1 MTVKSLTLGAA
12 LLLASS
18 AIGHAATI
26 DELQQQIDSMNGEIK
41 ALKAAEADKKEAAR
55 KETAKPDA
63 SAGKSLLERTRF
75 GGYGELDYIF
85 TRENG
90 NGKGGNKFDPH
101 RIVLY
106 MDSQLSPWI
115 ELKTELEWE
124 HGGVK
129 DELNEEG
136 ELSGEVAVE
145 QAFVDFK
152 LSPCFNVKT
161 GVMLVPL
168 GAVNLYHEPT
178 SINSTERP
186 ALDQFLIPSTWSE
199 MGVGIH
205 GSLGKKADYQLLAL
219 SGLDG
224 SKFSAGKGLRGGR
237 QNLNQDNN
245 NGKAV
250 AGRLELRPAG
260 NLYTN
265 LSFYHGNSAPSGSAY
280 TTIGAFDGKYSLGSV
295 DLAGEYVFVYQ
306 DKPAD
311 LGVSDIGRTMSGYW
325 IEGAWHILPDSMKT
339 GRLADSDALIF
350 ARWSELDTQEG
361 EVVDPSKSSGRFDRN
376 YTTFGVVFKPTTTV
390 SIKADYQIYD
400 DHRSSGETPL
410 DNDKFQMSVGF
421 VF

>member
-1 MTVKSLTLGAA
+1 MTVKTLTLSAA
-12 LLLASS
+12 LLLAST
-18 AIGHAATI
+18 AIGHATTI
-26 DELQQQIDSMNGEIK
+26 DELQRQIDSMNNEIK
-41 ALKAAEADKKEAAR
+41 TLKAGEVGKSEGS
-55 KETAKPDA
+55 
-63 SAGKSLLERTRF
+63 SAKSLLERTHF

-90 NGKGGNKFDPH
+90 NGKGGNSFDPH

-115 ELKTELEWE
+115 DLKTELEWE

-152 LSPCFNVKT
+152 LSPAFNVKA

-178 SINSTERP
+178 NFNSTERP

-199 MGVGIH
+199 MGAGIH

-219 SGLDG
+219 NGLDG
-224 SKFSAGKGLRGGR
+224 SKFSAKKGLRDGR
-237 QNLNQDNN
+237 QNLNLDNN

-250 AGRLELRPAG
+250 AGRLELRPAE

-265 LSFYHGNSAPSGSAY
+265 LSFYHGNSAVKGRAL

-306 DKPAD
+306 DKTAN
-311 LGVSDIGRTMSGYW
+311 LGVTDIGRTMSGYW
-325 IEGAWHILPDSMKT
+325 VEGAWHILPSTMKT
-339 GRLADSDALIF
+339 GRLAEADALVF
-350 ARWSELDTQEG
+350 ARWSEFDTQQG
-361 EVVDPSKSSGRFDRN
+361 EIADPSQSSGRFDRN

-400 DHRSSGETPL
+400 DHRRAGETPL
-410 DNDKFQMSVGF
+410 DNDKFQVSVGF

>member
-1 MTVKSLTLGAA
+1 MTVKTLTLSAA
-12 LLLASS
+12 LLLASTT
-18 AIGHAATI
+18 IGHATTI
-26 DELQQQIDSMNGEIK
+26 DELKRQIDSMNSEIK
-41 ALKAAEADKKEAAR
+41 TLKAGEAGKNEGNAA
-55 KETAKPDA
+55 
-63 SAGKSLLERTRF
+63 KSLLERTHF

-90 NGKGGNKFDPH
+90 NGKGGNSFDPH

-115 ELKTELEWE
+115 DLKTELEWE

-152 LSPCFNVKT
+152 LSPAFNVKA

-178 SINSTERP
+178 NFNSTERP

-199 MGVGIH
+199 MGAGIH

-219 SGLDG
+219 NGLDG
-224 SKFSAGKGLRGGR
+224 SKFSAKKGLRDGR
-237 QNLNQDNN
+237 QNLNLDNN
-245 NGKAV
+245 NGKAL
-250 AGRLELRPAG
+250 AGRLELRPAE
-260 NLYTN
+260 NLYAN
-265 LSFYHGNSAPSGSAY
+265 LSFYHGNSSVKDRAL
-280 TTIGAFDGKYSLGSV
+280 TTIGAFDGKYSLGSI

-306 DKPAD
+306 DKTAN
-311 LGVSDIGRTMSGYW
+311 LGVTDIGRTMSGYW
-325 IEGAWHILPDSMKT
+325 VEGAWHILPSTMKT
-339 GRLADSDALIF
+339 GRLAEADALVF
-350 ARWSELDTQEG
+350 ARWSEFDTQQG
-361 EVVDPSKSSGRFDRN
+361 EIADPSQSSGRFDRN

-400 DHRSSGETPL
+400 DHRGAGETPL
-410 DNDKFQMSVGF
+410 DNDKFQVSVGF